1 MSGNTAWISNE
12 LGDGSNA
19 LKAADRSID
28 DET

>member
-1 MSGNTAWISNE
+1 MVTNE
-12 LGDGSNA
+12 LGGGSKT

>member
-1 MSGNTAWISNE
+1 MVTNE
-12 LGDGSNA
+12 LGDGSKT

>member
-1 MSGNTAWISNE
+1 MVTNE
-12 LGDGSNA
+12 LGGGKKT

>member
-1 MSGNTAWISNE
+1 MVTNE
-12 LGDGSNA
+12 LGGESKT